1 MIRRAVSLDVLAL
14 TTLLPKYQPE
24 TSNHNLFPVD
34 IDHAVQRVMQAI
46 ADPESCVL
54 VAVKGT
60 ELIGFLYAVSTTFF
74 WSRTPVAID
83 QLLYITPEYRGVA
96 QGVALIRTYEEW
108 CREKGIAEA
117 RLSIASGITEDQTR
131 KLYLA
136 LGYEPL
142 GYTYRKEL
150 HSGKRTNTTEA

>member
-24 TSNHNLFPVD
+24 TSNHTLFPVD

-54 VAVKGT
+54 VAVQGT
-60 ELIGFLYAVSTTFF
+60 ELVGFLYAVATTFF
-74 WSRTPVAID
+74 WSSTPVAID
-83 QLLYITPEYRGVA
+83 QLLYVSPECRGVA
-96 QGVALIRTYEEW
+96 HGARLIKRYEEW
-108 CREKGIAEA
+108 CRSKDIKEA
-117 RLSIASGITEDQTR
+117 RMTIASGITEDRTR

-142 GYTYRKEL
+142 GYMYRKEL
-150 HSGKRTNTTEA
+150 HSGSTNTAEA